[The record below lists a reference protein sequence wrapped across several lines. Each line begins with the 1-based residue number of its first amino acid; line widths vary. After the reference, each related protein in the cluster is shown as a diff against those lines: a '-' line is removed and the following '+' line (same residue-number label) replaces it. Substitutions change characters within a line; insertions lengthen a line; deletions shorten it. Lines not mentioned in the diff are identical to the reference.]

1 MSEGH
6 QSKLLRTVTYK
17 TKQTSAIYWKAIK
30 KNGSK
35 KQNRKFVRTQN
46 KIKNIMPTNT
56 QNKTDVTREVYKL
69 YIYTC
74 VYIYIYIN
82 LKTINP
88 NQNE

>member
-56 QNKTDVTREVYKL
+56 HRTPLMLQEKYISYL
-69 YIYTC
+69 YQFENY
-74 VYIYIYIN
+74 
-82 LKTINP
+82 
-88 NQNE
+88 